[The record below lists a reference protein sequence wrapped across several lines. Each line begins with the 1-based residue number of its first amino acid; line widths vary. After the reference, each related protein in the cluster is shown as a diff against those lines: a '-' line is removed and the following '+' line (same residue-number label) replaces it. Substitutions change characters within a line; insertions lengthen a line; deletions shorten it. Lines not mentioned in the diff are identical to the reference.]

1 MESAMNEERNAKLLL
16 LLVIVIWGLNVVMIK
31 FLAGHFD
38 PLMLAALRIGA
49 ASALLAAVVWKSH
62 GFARLSKKEW
72 GLTVGIAFSG
82 IFIHQWTI
90 SAGLKTIPAST
101 GSLILGLNPLV
112 TAVLAYLIFREP
124 LNLRKVLALVLGFAG
139 VLLVIYGDA
148 RSHAASIAF
157 GLGEGLVVIA
167 MLTYVISGLFI
178 KKAVQTQPV
187 MVITA
192 YSHLV
197 ATVFLVP
204 AALMQE
210 AVRGVHR
217 ALPDDWF
224 VWGVLLFSAWV
235 ATALCTIW
243 WNGGIRIIGA
253 GRTAM
258 FLNGMPVMSL
268 FFAVLM
274 LGETMTWLHGA
285 GFLTVFFA
293 VWLGTMQIKSKAKA
307 ELPPIRETA

>member
-1 MESAMNEERNAKLLL
+1 MNEERNAKLLL
-16 LLVIVIWGLNVVMIK
+16 MLVIVIWGLNVVMIK

-38 PLMLAALRIGA
+38 PLMLAAIRIGA
-49 ASALLAAVVWKSH
+49 ASAVLITVVWKSH
-62 GFARLSKKEW
+62 GFVRLSKKEW
-72 GLTVGIAFSG
+72 GLMTAIALSG

-124 LNLRKVLALVLGFAG
+124 LNLRKVLALVLGFTG

-148 RSHAASIAF
+148 RAHAASLAF

-167 MLTYVISGLFI
+167 MLTYVIAGLFI
-178 KKAVQTQPV
+178 KKALQTQPV

-192 YSHLV
+192 YTHLL
-197 ATVFLVP
+197 ATIFLIP
-204 AALMQE
+204 TALLQE

-217 ALPDDWF
+217 AFPHDWF

-235 ATALCTIW
+235 ATALCTVW
-243 WNGGIRIIGA
+243 WNGGIRVIGA

-258 FLNGMPVMSL
+258 FMNGMPVMSL
-268 FFAVLM
+268 FFAVL
-274 LGETMTWLHGA
+274 LLDETLTWVHGA

-293 VWLGTMQIKSKAKA
+293 VWLGTSHLGAKAKVEA
-307 ELPPIRETA
+307 PPMRETA